1 MPATEP
7 RDTDAVCRNCGHP
20 AGPRFCGHCG
30 QPLEEHRGPFLAL
43 LGELLAESFSLDGK
57 LLRSLAA
64 LARPGRLTRRYLE
77 GKRAPYLGPFRLYA
91 VASLLLFSSAL
102 SLQPPKAS
110 EVNLYIDEKLVTSE
124 RPIPGR
130 WKISLSSGGATETG
144 WFAGQAG
151 EKIGSLRELPPQAIL
166 DATSAS
172 MRRVLPIGLILLL
185 PFFAL
190 ALKLLYLRTG
200 TLFVDHLV
208 FATHI
213 QIALF
218 LSLALIWLFSL
229 AFRPGLPATLASYT
243 GAALLVLLVYL
254 PWALRRV
261 YRQSRWL
268 TGLKTAALLL
278 LYFGSLQLVLGVTT
292 VLFTLSL

>member
-7 RDTDAVCRNCGHP
+7 RDSDFVCHNCGSP
-20 AGPRFCGHCG
+20 AGPRYCGQCG
-30 QPLEEHRGPFLAL
+30 QPLEEHRGPLLSL
-43 LGELLAESFSLDGK
+43 LGELLSESFSLDGK
-57 LLRSLAA
+57 LFRSLAA
-64 LARPGRLTRRYLE
+64 LVRPGRLPRLYLE

-102 SLQPPKAS
+102 SLDPPKAS
-110 EVNLYIDEKLVTSE
+110 EVNLYIDDQLVTSE

-130 WKISLSSGGATETG
+130 WKISLSSSDATQKS
-144 WFAGQAG
+144 WFAGQAD
-151 EKIGSLRELPPQAIL
+151 EKIGRLRERSPQAIL

-172 MRRVLPIGLILLL
+172 MRRVLPLGLILLL

-190 ALKLLYLRTG
+190 ALKLLYLRTK

-208 FATHI
+208 FATYT
-213 QIALF
+213 QSALF
-218 LSLALIWLFSL
+218 LALVLVWLLSLV
-229 AFRPGLPATLASYT
+229 FRLGLPATLASYA
-243 GAALLVLLVYL
+243 GAGLLMLVVYL

-268 TGLKTAALLL
+268 TGLKTVLMLV
-278 LYFGSLQLVLGVTT
+278 LYLGSLQVVLGVTT
-292 VLFTLSL
+292 VLFTLAL